1 MPWVNMDVEVE
12 LGAIDDQELIDELE
26 NRGWFVGEEKG
37 WEPDEQLTKNEILL
51 IADLFSNAEIGS
63 EEYFIYEKLRKR

>member
-1 MPWVNMDVEVE
+1 MTVDVHVDLNEF
-12 LGAIDDQELIDELE
+12 DDQDLIDELE

-37 WEPDEQLTKNEILL
+37 WEPDEQLTKDEILL

-63 EEYFIYEKLRKR
+63 EEYFIY

>member
-1 MPWVNMDVEVE
+1 MGYTTVDVYVD
-12 LGAIDDQELIDELE
+12 LKDFDDDELIDELE
-26 NRGWFVGEEKG
+26 DRGWYVGEEKG
-37 WEPDEQLTKNEILL
+37 WEPDESLTQNEILL

>member
-1 MPWVNMDVEVE
+1 MPYVNMDIQFD

-26 NRGWFVGEEKG
+26 DRGWFVGEEKG
-37 WEPDEQLTKNEILL
+37 WEPDESLTQNEILF

>member
-1 MPWVNMDVEVE
+1 MAWINMDVEVE

-63 EEYFIYEKLRKR
+63 NEYFIYEKLRKR